1 MFWRFKKRGLGCAG
15 ESGQATVEAAM
26 LIPIV
31 LVGMLIAVQ
40 PAIVLY
46 DRIVMEAAAA
56 EGCRVLETLPES
68 DASEAREYV
77 LRRLD
82 AVPKVPAFHVGA
94 WSVEVTGAG
103 QQSQRASVRISHA
116 YEPLPLMGAGMRVVG
131 LARGDGLARQEV
143 FREELVHDEWALHSE
158 FGLQFGEWVQR
169 WEDKA

>member
-1 MFWRFKKRGLGCAG
+1 
-15 ESGQATVEAAM
+15 M

-68 DASEAREYV
+68 DMATVRDYV

-82 AVPKVPAFHVGA
+82 AVPAIPAFHVGS

-103 QQSQRASVRISHA
+103 QQSQRVSVRISHA
-116 YEPLPLMGAGMRVVG
+116 YEPLPLMGAGMQLVG
-131 LARGDGLARQEV
+131 LAQGDGLARQEV
-143 FREELVHDEWALHSE
+143 FRETRPHDEWALGSE
-158 FGLQFGEWVQR
+158 FGLNFGDWVQR